1 MKLPLDICFKGKR
14 TYIQGGD
21 MLNAATRAVMRQA
34 GATEI
39 RHLNFMINRMTS
51 HNLSAELEQGEPH
64 AAAAQPPV
72 ATLSFEANDQSW
84 HGTLVEE
91 PGEPACRYPYDEESI
106 IALCRIDHS
115 ERSISL
121 EGETGFTPIEVV
133 VAMTKALHQAL
144 YPDAPGKWVFCRW
157 ESEHW
162 PITIPA
168 SGFSVMLSKTLGSRL
183 TKSAVDVGGERI
195 GWMYFSARVEP

>member
-1 MKLPLDICFKGKR
+1 
-14 TYIQGGD
+14 
-21 MLNAATRAVMRQA
+21 MLNAVCAAAMRQT
-34 GATEI
+34 GSDGI
-39 RHLNFMINRMTS
+39 SRLNFMINRMTP
-51 HNLSAELEQGEPH
+51 HNLSVDLEQGETR

-84 HGTLVEE
+84 HGTLAEE
-91 PGEPACRYPYDEESI
+91 SGEPVCRYPYDEESI
-106 IALCRIDHS
+106 IALCRIDQS
-115 ERSISL
+115 GRSISL
-121 EGETGFTPIEVV
+121 EGETDFTPIEVV

-168 SGFSVMLSKTLGSRL
+168 SGLSVMLSKTLGSRL
-183 TKSAVDVGGERI
+183 TKSAVAVGGERI
-195 GWMYFSARVEP
+195 GWVYFSARVEP

>member
-1 MKLPLDICFKGKR
+1 MKLPLDICFKGAR
-14 TYIQGGD
+14 TYVHGTD
-21 MLNAATRAVMRQA
+21 MLNVVYASVVRQT
-34 GATEI
+34 GATGI
-39 RHLNFMINRMTS
+39 CRLNFMINRMTS
-51 HNLSAELEQGEPH
+51 HNLSVELEQGEPH
-64 AAAAQPPV
+64 AVAAQPPV
-72 ATLSFEANDQSW
+72 ATLSFQVNEQSW

-91 PGEPACRYPYDEESI
+91 PDEPSCRYPYDEESI
-106 IALCRIDHS
+106 IEKCRVDQS
-115 ERSISL
+115 GRSISL
-121 EGETGFTPIEVV
+121 EGETDFTPIEVV

-183 TKSAVDVGGERI
+183 TKSAVVAGEERVGWI
-195 GWMYFSARVEP
+195 YFSARVEP